1 MTDYDTLWRHNLET
15 IRQLEEEYY
24 TDDRDYEDYDY
35 DEDDEEDYP
44 YDTSEEEYD

>member
-24 TDDRDYEDYDY
+24 TDDRDYDDYDY

-44 YDTSEEEYD
+44 YDTEEAYD

>member
-24 TDDRDYEDYDY
+24 SDDRDYDYE
-35 DEDDEEDYP
+35 EDDEEDYP
-44 YDTSEEEYD
+44 YDTSEEAYD

>member
-24 TDDRDYEDYDY
+24 SDDR
-35 DEDDEEDYP
+35 
-44 YDTSEEEYD
+44 EYDAEVLLMENGQLKMI

>member
-24 TDDRDYEDYDY
+24 SDGDYEDY

-44 YDTSEEEYD
+44 YDTTEEAYD

>member
-44 YDTSEEEYD
+44 YDTEEAYD

>member
-1 MTDYDTLWRHNLET
+1 MLTDYETLCRRNQET

-24 TDDRDYEDYDY
+24 DDDRDYYDY

-44 YDTSEEEYD
+44 YDTSEEAYD